1 MTRPHPGPVPPGT
14 QGHPG
19 NVEVYAAGRLRHDAR
34 MRACVIALLCVLCS
48 CSDKEGVRILHGPS
62 SNSGGVRANHVATWR
77 ALEAILE
84 HDGYTVRVTRFTTLL
99 KSGVLSPSET
109 AAEAW
114 VPSALVATRKDGPT
128 LDITVVPDHPIGGAV
143 FSIGGRWQTP
153 DPEKDRK
160 NDQVVEELYGRL
172 LEKVGKG

>member
-1 MTRPHPGPVPPGT
+1 MG

-19 NVEVYAAGRLRHDAR
+19 NVEVYAEGRLRHDGR
-34 MRACVIALLCVLCS
+34 MRACVIALLCLLFS
-48 CSDKEGVRILHGPS
+48 CSDHEGVRTLHGPS
-62 SNSGGVRANHVATWR
+62 RNFGGVRANHVATWR

-84 HDGYTVRVTRFTTLL
+84 DAGYTVKVTRFTTLL

-143 FSIGGRWQTP
+143 VSIKGRWRTP
-153 DPEKDRK
+153 DRAVDRK
-160 NDQVVEELYGRL
+160 NSQVVTDLYGRVMK
-172 LEKVGKG
+172 KVGKG